1 MDDNHRLI
9 EWIAYHYYTLKLRYL
24 VVAVDS
30 NSKTTPDE
38 ILQRWNGTTHTNSTN
53 NTDIP
58 QRMKILKWTDKDYMP
73 DHVRSDHQRTNNNS
87 KNSSSQSQF
96 QVLGSRKTEQYK
108 ERQRRFYKKCTCH
121 LQKRNKIWTSYID
134 VC

>member
-1 MDDNHRLI
+1 MDDNHPLI

-73 DHVRSDHQRTNNNS
+73 DHVRSDHQRTNNN
-87 KNSSSQSQF
+87 
-96 QVLGSRKTEQYK
+96 RKILHHNRNFKFLVQG
-108 ERQRRFYKKCTCH
+108 
-121 LQKRNKIWTSYID
+121 KRNNTKNVKDDFIKNVHVIYRKEIKYGHHT
-134 VC
+134 

>member
-1 MDDNHRLI
+1 
-9 EWIAYHYYTLKLRYL
+9 
-24 VVAVDS
+24 VAVDS

-87 KNSSSQSQF
+87 KYSSSQSQF

-121 LQKRNKIWTSYID
+121 LQKRNKTWTSYID